1 MEKVHREDPLPKTA
15 VNQMSTTMEKIWL
28 AKSSHVGGASGSKA
42 SILVTLNDAS
52 IETRDDLIS
61 TALRLG

>member
-15 VNQMSTTMEKIWL
+15 VNRCQQPWKKIWL